1 MTVWPDGYGRRVL
14 SEVDST
20 LSEAARIAPELAGA
34 EWILAVRQTAARG
47 RRGRAWIMP
56 EGNFAASLVLPVSGT
71 LGQAALRSFVVSL
84 ALRSAFVAVTGR
96 EDVFALKW
104 PNDVLLRDGKVAGI
118 LLETVAA
125 GAGVTHL
132 AIGIGVNL
140 VAAPDVSAVEPGA
153 VRPVA
158 LAREMGVRVDPEAF
172 LDHLAGAYAR
182 YEEQFTTFGFAPIRA
197 AWLRHAA
204 RLGQVITART
214 TGDVYR
220 GTFVDVDAD
229 GQLVLETSVD
239 RIAIPAGDVYF

>member
-14 SEVDST
+14 SVVDST
-20 LSEAARIAPELAGA
+20 LSEAARIAPGLAGP
-34 EWILAVRQTAARG
+34 EWILALRQTAARG

-56 EGNFAASLVLPVSGT
+56 EGNFAATLVLPVSGA

-96 EDVFALKW
+96 EDIFALKW

-118 LLETVAA
+118 LLETIAM

-132 AIGIGVNL
+132 AVGIGVNL
-140 VAAPDVSAVEPGA
+140 AAAPDGSAVEPGA
-153 VRPVA
+153 VRPVS
-158 LAREMGVRVDPEAF
+158 LARELGVRVAPEAF
-172 LDHLAGAYAR
+172 LDHLAVAYAR
-182 YEEQFTTFGFAPIRA
+182 YEDQFTTFGFAPIRA

-214 TGDVYR
+214 TRDVYQ

-229 GQLVLETSVD
+229 GQLVLETSTG
-239 RIAIPAGDVYF
+239 RITIPAGDVYF